1 MGFRL
6 ILKVVNHD
14 PCEAY
19 LSKPNLLRRRVW
31 RFHSLQSPFLL
42 CIYHNQ
48 SRSLRSNPPPLA
60 SNESFGKS
68 FVDLLLKSSEEDLKQ
83 WPHSFKFHLRVSLA
97 IDGDLTLVSRVRNI
111 SGKPFSFS
119 FVLCSD
125 PVGKR
130 ERITT
135 RSLFKTWVDHIVK
148 SLHFFKTE
156 KSQL

>member
-6 ILKVVNHD
+6 VLKIVNHD

-42 CIYHNQ
+42 CIYHHNQ
-48 SRSLRSNPPPLA
+48 SRSLSSVLQ
-60 SNESFGKS
+60 SFY
-68 FVDLLLKSSEEDLKQ
+68 SEEDLKQ
-83 WPHSFKFHLRVSLA
+83 WPHSFKFRLKVSLA
-97 IDGDLTLVSRVRNI
+97 IYGDLTLVSRVRNI
-111 SGKPFSFS
+111 NGKPFSFS
-119 FVLCSD
+119 FALCSD

-130 ERITT
+130 GRITT

-148 SLHFFKTE
+148 SLHIFKTE